1 MRRIVLRKELRMEIQ
16 GKNSSQ
22 AIGIFAESESIA
34 SVSVSELVT
43 VLGVVYVHR
52 KTSDGGDIYLTQ
64 FGLPHAKL
72 LEVENWHERE
82 WLEAH
87 REKLEGTSAVYRV
100 PTKTVD
106 GRHLDLVVKNSRV
119 GEDVPL
125 ETKTLMEFINA
136 EFNSPWEEFSLV
148 MEMREGKYGPQD
160 RFVRTQEPL
169 AIYVPPEKMQVWQ
182 SGRSLDKIN
191 RIHARHPGIEL
202 DILRQYKL
210 IYGWIHGKDMVEVL
224 ENAGFSGDELQDR
237 LAPLTRHSI
246 KDMEIKGFV
255 MADMKPV
262 HVIIGAEDLT
272 GISTFGESSEN
283 DPAQRQY
290 ASLKEIIESGRYSVV
305 DYELVLR
312 TPQYEKEVAKARR
325 HRYLDDQ
332 KDRFKPTHL
341 PQHLKQVEILGV
353 PYVYGRVESTGGEL
367 WVVGRN
373 GRLFDYFLPERWRRE
388 PHWRLSQRSEVFYT
402 LTKDNVHL
410 VWKTSKMGEKA
421 GNSEGMVAEAIR
433 DYGYNSPFEEFEIAR
448 GLAEHGIPTVYVR
461 AIYMTRSRGLIPGL
475 DDRRYVRLNNLKTP
489 SGEPLLRE
497 DRDYI
502 TLRGYYN
509 GLDEWVAAQEGGPL
523 LKPIDAET
531 AVSAGLLP
539 EEQVEEVISGLKSRM
554 LDCGYDGSCL
564 GRNDFILS
572 ANAEGNF
579 VKDEKNRLIARIA
592 NFELIRRFEP

>member
-1 MRRIVLRKELRMEIQ
+1 MQIQ
-16 GKNSSQ
+16 DKIPEQQINST
-22 AIGIFAESESIA
+22 GE
-34 SVSVSELVT
+34 VSSLAPVSASELVT

-64 FGLPHAKL
+64 FGLSHAKI

-82 WLEAH
+82 WFESH

-106 GRHLDLVVKNSRV
+106 GYHLDLVVKNSRV

-148 MEMREGKYGPQD
+148 MEMREGKHGPQD
-160 RFVRTQEPL
+160 RSIKTQEPL

-182 SGRSLDKIN
+182 SGRSLEKIN

-210 IYGWIHGKDMVEVL
+210 IYGWIHGQNIVEQL
-224 ENAGFSGDELQDR
+224 ENAGVSGDELQR
-237 LAPLTRHSI
+237 QLEPLTKHAIR
-246 KDMEIKGFV
+246 DMELKGFV

-262 HVIIGAEDLT
+262 HVIIGADEVHS
-272 GISTFGESSEN
+272 ISQCSASSEKDRVHKN
-283 DPAQRQY
+283 S
-290 ASLKEIIESGRYSVV
+290 SLLRKFVEDGHYSVI

-312 TPQYEKEVAKARR
+312 TPEYEKEVAKARR

-341 PQHLKQVEILGV
+341 PHHLKQVEILDV

-388 PHWRLSQRSEVFYT
+388 PYWRLSQRSEVFYT

-410 VWKTSKMGEKA
+410 VWKTSKMGERTVPTGNELVSKA
-421 GNSEGMVAEAIR
+421 ITN
-433 DYGYNSPFEEFEIAR
+433 YGYNSPFEEFEIAR
-448 GLAEHGIPTVYVR
+448 GLAEHGIPTVYIR
-461 AIYMTRSRGLIPGL
+461 AIYMTRSRGLTPDL
-475 DDRRYVRLNNLKTP
+475 DDRHYVKLNNLKTP
-489 SGEPLLRE
+489 AGEHLLRE

-509 GLDEWVAAQEGGPL
+509 GLDEWVAAQESGSL

-531 AVSAGLLP
+531 AVSTGLLP
-539 EEQVEEVISGLKSRM
+539 EEQVEEVISGLKTKM
-554 LDCGYDGSCL
+554 LSCGYDGSCL
-564 GRNDFILS
+564 GKNDFILS
-572 ANAEGNF
+572 ANVDGEF
-579 VKDEKNRLIARIA
+579 VRDESGRLVARIA
-592 NFELIRRFEP
+592 NFELIRKLG